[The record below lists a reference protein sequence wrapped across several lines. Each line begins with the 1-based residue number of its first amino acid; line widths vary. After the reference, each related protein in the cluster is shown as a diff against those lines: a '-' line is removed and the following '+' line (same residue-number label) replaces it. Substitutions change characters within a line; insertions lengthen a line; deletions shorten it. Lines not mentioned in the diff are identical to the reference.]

1 MTLKNRTRL
10 YEFRLIDKSQI
21 FSKSKSKII
30 NKGIE
35 NYIINKKNSRIDYRE
50 KLKNKE
56 YKCKFNK
63 I

>member
-1 MTLKNRTRL
+1 M
-10 YEFRLIDKSQI
+10 DKSQI

-35 NYIINKKNSRIDYRE
+35 DYIINKKNSRIDYRE